1 MRSWTLWLPY
11 KEHNGVF
18 VISTHSSASLHYVMT
33 CRCNVLPRSTWLAL
47 WLGPGWNWYGTMFQQ
62 GHRAHTGSLGTRL
75 WDEKFQ
81 CKHLLAWRQRDSVV
95 CQSCIISGYC
105 NCRLSLLT
113 ECNPFTNHSELLQY
127 YHTGIIG
134 SRLDDMLCTR
144 HYISDCK
151 PVTDFW

>member
-1 MRSWTLWLPY
+1 MSSWTLWLPY
-11 KEHNGVF
+11 KECNGVC
-18 VISTHSSASLHYVMT
+18 VIAPTHLQACSMWWPVGVMCFPGHFMIRPRLKLVWHY
-33 CRCNVLPRSTWLAL
+33 
-47 WLGPGWNWYGTMFQQ
+47 FQQ

-75 WDEKFQ
+75 RDEKFQ
-81 CKHLLAWRQRDSVV
+81 CKHLLAWRQRGSVV
-95 CQSCIISGYC
+95 CQSCTISGYC

-127 YHTGIIG
+127 YHTVIIG

-151 PVTDFW
+151 PITDFW